1 VLTPASE
8 VEWPHPE
15 GDAGN
20 RDSWRGRILIGE
32 PDPSLVRFGGLVVAG
47 ELARQL
53 ELEGRIEREL
63 SLERR
68 ARPVKV
74 RHRGASPA
82 QLVLAL
88 AECQLAGGSFFRD
101 LEEVRADEAGAPL
114 RIVAETP
121 SAPAALQRAK
131 DFRRVHCQRIERALA
146 CAGHEL
152 DRRLGRE
159 RSLEPATIDL
169 DATQIEVYG
178 RCKQG
183 AQRNRQGQLS
193 YAPHVAFCA
202 QTGRALT
209 AELVSGAREKLTG
222 AECARIARRA
232 ISLLPTSN
240 DPLQRRG
247 PLCFRIDSAYY
258 QLELLHALRA
268 ERACFTVSAPRNQ
281 AMWKAL
287 AEIGEDAWQD
297 ALEMA
302 GAQVA
307 EITYTPQGWKHEPLR
322 LIIRRTVFSAAQIA
336 RLKGSRRLKTI
347 HPDQLQL
354 ALDGQLDEV
363 YGYSFILT
371 DLHWPPAT
379 WIEYFHRHRAQVEER
394 LKDTKL
400 GQALRHLPSGD
411 ENANRLWLTA
421 ALTALNLTAFC
432 CDVSPAAG
440 ASARPDARPQR
451 RHGKALRNLF
461 FCIPLKIVRTARR
474 LILRPPA
481 GYLHRAILQ
490 DTLDA
495 IYALGP

>member
-1 VLTPASE
+1 V
-8 VEWPHPE
+8 
-15 GDAGN
+15 GDDGK
-20 RDSWRGRILIGE
+20 RRRPPGRIVIGE
-32 PDPSLVRFGGLVVAG
+32 PDPSLMRFGGLAVVG
-47 ELARQL
+47 ELARAL
-53 ELEGRIEREL
+53 DVEGRIDREL
-63 SLERR
+63 ARERR
-68 ARPVKV
+68 ARAVKV
-74 RHRGASPA
+74 RRRGASPA

-101 LEEVRADEAGAPL
+101 LQEVRADEAGAPL
-114 RIVAETP
+114 RIVAPAP
-121 SAPAALQRAK
+121 SPPAALQRAK

-146 CAGHEL
+146 DAGHEL
-152 DRRLGRE
+152 DRRLGRD

-178 RCKQG
+178 RHKQG
-183 AQRNRQGQLS
+183 AARNRQGQMS

-202 QTGRALT
+202 RTGRALT
-209 AELVSGAREKLTG
+209 TELVSGAREKLTG
-222 AECARIARRA
+222 AECARIVRRA

-247 PLCFRIDSAYY
+247 PVCCRIDSAYY
-258 QLELLHALRA
+258 QLELLDALRA
-268 ERACFTVSAPRNQ
+268 ERACFTVSVPRNT

-287 AEIGEDAWQD
+287 AEIDEDAWQD
-297 ALEMA
+297 ALEMP

-307 EITYTPQGWKHEPLR
+307 ETTYTPHGWKHEPLR

-336 RLKGSRRLKTI
+336 RLKGSRRLKTL
-347 HPDQLQL
+347 HPEQLQL

-371 DLHWPPAT
+371 DLHWAHPLF
-379 WIEYFHRHRAQVEER
+379 IEYFHRHRAQVEER

-411 ENANRLWLTA
+411 ENANRVWLTA

-440 ASARPDARPQR
+440 ASSDPDAKPQR

-461 FCIPLKIVRTARR
+461 FCIPLRIVRTARR

-481 GYLHRAILQ
+481 GYLHRQVLQ

>member
-1 VLTPASE
+1 VI
-8 VEWPHPE
+8 
-15 GDAGN
+15 GD
-20 RDSWRGRILIGE
+20 
-32 PDPSLVRFGGLVVAG
+32 PDPSLARFGGLVVAG
-47 ELARQL
+47 ELARAVD
-53 ELEGRIEREL
+53 LEGRIDREL

-74 RHRGASPA
+74 RRRGCSPS
-82 QLVLAL
+82 QLVLSL

-101 LEEVRADEAGAPL
+101 LEEVRADEAGALL
-114 RIVAETP
+114 RIVSEVP

-146 CAGHEL
+146 SAGHEL

-178 RCKQG
+178 RYKQG
-183 AQRNRQGQLS
+183 AQRNRQGQMS
-193 YAPHVAFCA
+193 YAPHVAFWA

-232 ISLLPTSN
+232 ISLLPTST

-247 PLCFRIDSAYY
+247 PVCFRIDSAYY
-258 QLELLHALRA
+258 QIELLNALRA
-268 ERACFTVSAPRNQ
+268 ERACFTVSVPRNQ

-287 AEIGEDAWQD
+287 AEIGEDAFTD
-297 ALEMA
+297 ALQMP

-307 EITYTPQGWKHEPLR
+307 EITYTPQAWKHEPLR

-347 HPDQLQL
+347 HPDQLKL

-371 DLHWPPAT
+371 DMHWAPAS

-400 GQALRHLPSGD
+400 GQALRHMPSGD
-411 ENANRLWLTA
+411 ENANRVWLTA
-421 ALTALNLTAFC
+421 ALTALNLAAFC

-440 ASARPDARPQR
+440 ASLDPDARPQR

-461 FCIPLKIVRTARR
+461 FCVPLKIVRTARR